1 MLIKFLRNEIALGK
15 CLFGFMLIPRVCI
28 KKADLSISWLGGC
41 IVWSRL
47 KRTHKNTN
55 GVQED

>member
-28 KKADLSISWLGGC
+28 KKADMFISWLGGC
-41 IVWSRL
+41 VVWSRL
-47 KRTHKNTN
+47 NRTSKNNKRI
-55 GVQED
+55 